1 VAVPLLVSTGAIHLT
16 IDGPYTLRIEEYDR
30 AKYIANRELSYI
42 TGSTVYSGS
51 GGVGYIQSNL
61 TLSGQYGNTG
71 AIATARKFD
80 LANRDYALFLSYS
93 GSTYNPGADFLRYQV
108 KASNSA
114 GVNIAIAPLNDENTS
129 IYRYLANIIIFD
141 GTGERLAK
149 MQEIV
154 RPTGL

>member
-1 VAVPLLVSTGAIHLT
+1 VTVPSLVSTGAIHLT

-30 AKYIANRELSYI
+30 AKYLANRELSYI

-114 GVNIAIAPLNDENTS
+114 GVNDEVS
-129 IYRYLANIIIFD
+129 SAYRYLANIIIFD

-149 MQEIV
+149 IQEIA